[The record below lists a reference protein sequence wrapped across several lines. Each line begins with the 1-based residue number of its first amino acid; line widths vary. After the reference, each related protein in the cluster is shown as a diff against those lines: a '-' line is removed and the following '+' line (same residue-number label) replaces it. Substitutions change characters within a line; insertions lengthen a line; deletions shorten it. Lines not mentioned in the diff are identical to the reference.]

1 MGINADSPFESGTLG
16 QLLTTA
22 ITRFADRPAIGDG
35 QRRLT
40 YRQFAALI
48 GRYVA
53 VFTGAGFKSGDG
65 LAILSGNSVHQV
77 ACQYAAVLIGMRYTP
92 LHPLAAASTHRFIL
106 EDAEIAALVV
116 EPYVVQKSGLAFA
129 QGVSQLRR
137 VFALGPLE
145 GASDIVEL
153 TGAAQSNALLDAAD
167 PSKIPYLFYTGG
179 TTGLPKGVM
188 LPHRSIVGAAI
199 LQASDWDLPM
209 GEIRFLAVTPT
220 SHASG
225 IILPT
230 IFMQGGYVH
239 LTRGF
244 DPEVFCKTVVEERI
258 NMTFLVPTMLY
269 VLLDHPGLA
278 RHDLSCLETV
288 VYGAAPM
295 SPDRMKSALERF
307 GRVFVQL
314 FGQTE
319 VPMCMTT
326 LRKVDHDPEH
336 LDRLGSCGLPVA
348 SVQVKLFD
356 PEMREV
362 GVDEP
367 GEICIRSSLV
377 MDGYWKRPE
386 ATQEAFRGGWMH
398 TGDIAKRSSNG
409 YITIVD
415 RTKDMI
421 ITGGFNVY
429 PREVED
435 ALLAHPEVANAAVIG
450 VPDPKWGEAV
460 VAFVVK
466 RPGASVDEAAL
477 KTHVKTQRGAIWSPK
492 AVTFVEQIPMTAL
505 GKLDRK
511 ALRDQAKSQ
520 AASRVAD

>member
-1 MGINADSPFESGTLG
+1 MAINANSPFESGTLG
-16 QLLTTA
+16 ELLTTA
-22 ITRFADRPAIGDG
+22 IIRFADRPAIGDER
-35 QRRLT
+35 QRLT
-40 YRQFAALI
+40 YRQFADLI
-48 GRYVA
+48 ARYVA
-53 VFTGAGFKSGDG
+53 VLDAQGFKKGDG

-77 ACQYAAVLIGMRYTP
+77 ACQYAAVLMGMRYTP

-116 EPYVVQKSGLAFA
+116 EPYVAQKSGLAFA
-129 QGVSQLRR
+129 QGVPQLRK
-137 VFALGPLE
+137 VFSFGPLE
-145 GASDIVEL
+145 GANDIVEL
-153 TGAAQSNALLDAAD
+153 TATATPKPLVDTAD
-167 PSKIPYLFYTGG
+167 PSQIPYLFYTGG

-209 GEIRFLAVTPT
+209 SEIHFLAVTPT

-230 IFMQGGYVH
+230 IFMRGGYVH
-239 LTRGF
+239 LARGF

-269 VLLDHPGLA
+269 VLLDHPALGQ
-278 RHDLSCLETV
+278 HDLSCLETI

-295 SPDRMKSALERF
+295 SPDRMKSAIERF

-356 PEMREV
+356 PQMREV

-367 GEICIRSSLV
+367 GEICIRSTLV

-398 TGDIAKRSSNG
+398 TGDIAKRSADG

-435 ALLAHPEVANAAVIG
+435 ALLAHPQVANAAVIG

-460 VAFVVK
+460 VAFVVR
-466 RPGASVDEAAL
+466 RPGTNVDEAVL
-477 KTHVKTQRGAIWSPK
+477 KAHVKEQRGAIWSPK
-492 AVTFVEQIPMTAL
+492 IVTFVDQIPMTAL

-511 ALRDQAKSQ
+511 ALRE
-520 AASRVAD
+520 RVKAE